1 MSTWFSSLFWI
12 TICWVFLVA
21 PANLAAADLTHTAPQ
36 WQILG
41 RGISFARV
49 EVIQE
54 GEESEEP
61 EVVTTLAVVK
71 IDPASNAF
79 RVFHHAPQGLAAW
92 QQELQAPIVFNA
104 SYYGPGYQPVGLIIA
119 DGKAFG
125 PANNRHMR
133 GMFVAEPKGI
143 SPDLPRATIL
153 DLRATTIN
161 PMNLP
166 WTQAVESFPLLLDYK
181 GNIRV
186 QDSDKNSNRTVI
198 ATDRVGNILVF
209 NTSNRY
215 FTLLEMARF
224 LKASKFE
231 IDSALNLD
239 GGSEAQLLIKTKN
252 FEYFSP
258 PAWENPIGSLLERQ
272 SAILPTVVGVFP
284 RKD

>member
-1 MSTWFSSLFWI
+1 MSTWFSNLFWI
-12 TICWVFLVA
+12 TICWVCLLA
-21 PANLAAADLTHTAPQ
+21 PANLGAADLTHTSPQ
-36 WQILG
+36 WQTLG
-41 RGISFARV
+41 RGLSFTRV
-49 EVIQE
+49 EVIRE
-54 GEESEEP
+54 GEDR
-61 EVVTTLAVVK
+61 EVVAALAVVK

-79 RVFHHAPQGLAAW
+79 RVFHHAPQSITAW

-119 DGKAFG
+119 DGRASG
-125 PANNRHMR
+125 PANNRQMR

-153 DLRATTIN
+153 DLLATPVN
-161 PMNLP
+161 PKNLP
-166 WTQAVESFPLLLDYK
+166 WTQGVQSFPLLLDYK

-186 QDSDKNSNRTVI
+186 RDSEKNSNRTVI

-209 NTSNRY
+209 NTSNSY
-215 FTLLEMARF
+215 FTLREMAQF

-231 IDSALNLD
+231 IDSAMNLD
-239 GGSEAQLLIKTKN
+239 GGSEAQLLIKTKD

-258 PAWENPIGSLLERQ
+258 PAWENPIGSLLDRKSQ
-272 SAILPTVVGVFP
+272 FLPTVVGVFP

>member
-1 MSTWFSSLFWI
+1 MSTWFSSLFGI
-12 TICWVFLVA
+12 TICWVCLLA
-21 PANLAAADLTHTAPQ
+21 PANLGAAGLTHTSPQ
-36 WQILG
+36 WQTLG
-41 RGISFARV
+41 RGLSFTRV
-49 EVIQE
+49 EVIRE
-54 GEESEEP
+54 GEDR
-61 EVVTTLAVVK
+61 EVVADLAVVK

-79 RVFHHAPQGLAAW
+79 RVFHHAPQSITAW
-92 QQELQAPIVFNA
+92 QQELQAPIIFNA
-104 SYYGPGYQPVGLIIA
+104 SYYGPEYQPVGLIIA
-119 DGKAFG
+119 DGKAMG
-125 PANNRHMR
+125 PANNRQMR

-153 DLRATTIN
+153 DLLAT
-161 PMNLP
+161 PVSPKNLP
-166 WTQAVESFPLLLDYK
+166 WTQGVQSFPLLLDYQ

-186 QDSDKNSNRTVI
+186 QESDKKSNRTVI

-215 FTLLEMARF
+215 FTLREMAQF

-231 IDSALNLD
+231 IDSAMNLD

-258 PAWENPIGSLLERQ
+258 PAWENPIGSLLERE
-272 SAILPTVVGVFP
+272 SHFLPTVVGVFP

>member
-1 MSTWFSSLFWI
+1 MSTWFSNLFWI
-12 TICWVFLVA
+12 TICWVCLLA
-21 PANLAAADLTHTAPQ
+21 PANLGAADLTHTSPQ
-36 WQILG
+36 WQTLG
-41 RGISFARV
+41 RGLSFTRV
-49 EVIQE
+49 EVIRE
-54 GEESEEP
+54 GEDR
-61 EVVTTLAVVK
+61 EVVAALAVVK

-79 RVFHHAPQGLAAW
+79 RVFHHAPQSITAW

-119 DGKAFG
+119 DGRASG
-125 PANNRHMR
+125 PANNRQMR

-153 DLRATTIN
+153 DLLATPVN
-161 PMNLP
+161 PKNLP
-166 WTQAVESFPLLLDYK
+166 WTQGVQSFPLLLDYK

-186 QDSDKNSNRTVI
+186 RDSDKKSDRTVI

-209 NTSNRY
+209 NTSNSY
-215 FTLLEMARF
+215 FTLREMAQF

-231 IDSALNLD
+231 IDSAMNLD

-258 PAWENPIGSLLERQ
+258 PAWENPIGSLLDRE
-272 SAILPTVVGVFP
+272 SAFLPTVVGVFP

>member
-12 TICWVFLVA
+12 TICWVCLLA
-21 PANLAAADLTHTAPQ
+21 PANLGAADLTHTLPQ
-36 WQILG
+36 WRTLG
-41 RGISFARV
+41 RGLSFTRV
-49 EVIQE
+49 EVIRE
-54 GEESEEP
+54 GEDR
-61 EVVTTLAVVK
+61 EVVAALAVVK

-79 RVFHHAPQGLAAW
+79 RVFHHAPQSISTW

-119 DGKAFG
+119 DGQATG
-125 PANNRHMR
+125 PTNNRQMR

-153 DLRATTIN
+153 DLLATPLN
-161 PMNLP
+161 LKNLP
-166 WTQAVESFPLLLDYK
+166 WTQGVQSFPLLLDYK

-186 QDSDKNSNRTVI
+186 RNSDKTSNRTVI

-209 NTSNRY
+209 NTSNSY
-215 FTLLEMARF
+215 FTLREMAQF

-231 IDSALNLD
+231 IDSAMNLD
-239 GGSEAQLLIKTKN
+239 GGSEAQLLIKTKD

-258 PAWENPIGSLLERQ
+258 PAWENPIGSLLDRE

>member
-1 MSTWFSSLFWI
+1 VSTWFSNLFWI
-12 TICWVFLVA
+12 TICWVCLLA
-21 PANLAAADLTHTAPQ
+21 PANLGAADLTHTSPQ
-36 WQILG
+36 WQTLG
-41 RGISFARV
+41 RGLSFTRV
-49 EVIQE
+49 EVIRE
-54 GEESEEP
+54 GEDR
-61 EVVTTLAVVK
+61 EVVATLAVVK

-79 RVFHHAPQGLAAW
+79 RVFHHAPQSITAW

-119 DGKAFG
+119 DGRASG
-125 PANNRHMR
+125 PANNRQMR

-153 DLRATTIN
+153 DLLATPVN
-161 PMNLP
+161 PKNLP
-166 WTQAVESFPLLLDYK
+166 WTQGVQSFPLLLDYK

-186 QDSDKNSNRTVI
+186 RDSEKNSNRTVI

-209 NTSNRY
+209 NTSNSY
-215 FTLLEMARF
+215 FTLREMAQF

-231 IDSALNLD
+231 IDSAMNLD

-258 PAWENPIGSLLERQ
+258 PAWENPIGSLLDRE
-272 SAILPTVVGVFP
+272 SAFLPTVVGVFP

>member
-1 MSTWFSSLFWI
+1 MSTWFSNLFWI
-12 TICWVFLVA
+12 TICWVCLLA
-21 PANLAAADLTHTAPQ
+21 PANLGAADLTHTSPQ
-36 WQILG
+36 WQTLG
-41 RGISFARV
+41 RGLSFTRV
-49 EVIQE
+49 EVIRE
-54 GEESEEP
+54 GEDR
-61 EVVTTLAVVK
+61 EVVAALAVVK

-79 RVFHHAPQGLAAW
+79 RVFHHAPQSITAW

-119 DGKAFG
+119 DGRASG
-125 PANNRHMR
+125 PANNRQMR

-153 DLRATTIN
+153 DLLATPVN
-161 PMNLP
+161 PKNLP
-166 WTQAVESFPLLLDYK
+166 WTQGVQSFPLLLDYK

-186 QDSDKNSNRTVI
+186 RDSEKNSNRTVI

-215 FTLLEMARF
+215 FTLREMAQF

-231 IDSALNLD
+231 IDSAMNLD

-258 PAWENPIGSLLERQ
+258 PAWENPIGSLLDRE
-272 SAILPTVVGVFP
+272 SAFLPTVVGVFP

>member
-1 MSTWFSSLFWI
+1 MSTWFSNLFWI
-12 TICWVFLVA
+12 TICWVCLLA
-21 PANLAAADLTHTAPQ
+21 PANLGAADLTHTSPQ
-36 WQILG
+36 WQTLG
-41 RGISFARV
+41 RGLSFTRV
-49 EVIQE
+49 EVIRE
-54 GEESEEP
+54 GEDR
-61 EVVTTLAVVK
+61 EVVATLAVVK

-79 RVFHHAPQGLAAW
+79 RVFHHAPQSITAW

-119 DGKAFG
+119 DGRASG
-125 PANNRHMR
+125 PANNRQMR

-153 DLRATTIN
+153 DLLATPVN
-161 PMNLP
+161 PKNLP
-166 WTQAVESFPLLLDYK
+166 WTQGVQSFPLLLDYK

-186 QDSDKNSNRTVI
+186 RDSEKNSNRTVI

-209 NTSNRY
+209 NTSNSY
-215 FTLLEMARF
+215 FTLREMAQF

-231 IDSALNLD
+231 IDSAMNLD
-239 GGSEAQLLIKTKN
+239 GGSEAQLLIKTKD

-258 PAWENPIGSLLERQ
+258 PAWENPIGSLLDRKSQ
-272 SAILPTVVGVFP
+272 FLPTVVGVFP